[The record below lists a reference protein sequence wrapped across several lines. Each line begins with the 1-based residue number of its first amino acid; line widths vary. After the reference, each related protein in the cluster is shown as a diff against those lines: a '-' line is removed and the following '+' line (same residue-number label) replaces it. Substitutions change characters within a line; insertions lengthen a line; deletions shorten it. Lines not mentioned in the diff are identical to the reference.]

1 MSDAIPKKNK
11 TTYEDILKLPDNVLG
26 EIVNGELFVS
36 PRPSGPNIYAA
47 SSLCAELDPPFSK
60 GKGGG
65 PGGWWVL
72 VEPEIEF
79 QKDTQHFV
87 PDLAGWRKERMPK
100 LPEKNV
106 FTVTPDWVCEV
117 LSPSNMR
124 LDKTE
129 KAPKYA
135 TFGVRYLWFINP
147 RDKTLDV
154 FRLETGKWVLLSSYT
169 EADKVKAEPFQE
181 WEFDLGNLW
190 E

>member
-1 MSDAIPKKNK
+1 MSDPVKQKKKAIH
-11 TTYEDILKLPDNVLG
+11 EDILNLPDNVVG

-47 SSLCAELDPPFSK
+47 SSLCEELIGPFSK
-60 GKGGG
+60 GKSGG
-65 PGGWWVL
+65 PGGWWIL

-79 QKDTQHFV
+79 KKDTQHFV
-87 PDLAGWRKERMPK
+87 PDLAGWRKERMVN
-100 LPEKNV
+100 LPEKHV
-106 FTVTPDWVCEV
+106 FTVAPDWVCEV

-135 TFGVRYLWFINP
+135 SFGVKYLWFINP

-154 FRLETGKWVLLSSYT
+154 LRLEAGKWVLLSSYT
-169 EADKVKAEPFQE
+169 EADKVRAEPFQE
-181 WEFDLGNLW
+181 WEFDLGSLW
-190 E
+190 V